1 MTFDW
6 DGLGP
11 LVPIVLWLLFVLL
24 RKIRPQAAPQVEV
37 EEDDEPAL
45 PTETPVRSEAPP
57 SSYEP
62 APTMTR
68 RSRRRRH
75 DETGGFE
82 RHYDPIEPSSW

>member
-6 DGLGP
+6 DGLGT

-24 RKIRPQAAPQVEV
+24 RKLRPQAVPQAEM
-37 EEDDEPAL
+37 EEEDEPAL
-45 PTETPVRSEAPP
+45 PSEAPVP
-57 SSYEP
+57 SAAPAASYEP

-75 DETGGFE
+75 DETDGFE